1 MENKVTSES
10 KSDDNQ
16 ILTSA
21 NVTEKEEQEEQ
32 SRELDLKPVYNQ
44 VEIPDGGFQAWSTL
58 AGA

>member
-10 KSDDNQ
+10 NSDDNQ

-21 NVTEKEEQEEQ
+21 NLTEKEEQ

>member
-10 KSDDNQ
+10 NSDDNQ

-21 NVTEKEEQEEQ
+21 NLTEREEQ